1 MSDMNIPGADPG
13 FLDRGFKFTNLR
25 GFDLLNLP
33 DYLLIFQIFL
43 KILHETEIIL
53 SQRGFARTPQPP
65 LDPPLTLIPKNKRG
79 SLVTRN
85 MCQHTN
91 IEVRSKNLE
100 ARSEKLEVI
109 KKKWPYLSF
118 IDFGP
123 DRIYVEIF

>member
-33 DYLLIFQIFL
+33 DYLLIFQIFV
-43 KILHETEIIL
+43 KILHEKEIIL
-53 SQRGFARTPQPP
+53 SQRGVARTPQPP

-79 SLVTRN
+79 SLVTRT
-85 MCQHTN
+85 MCQHAN
-91 IEVRSKNLE
+91 IEARSKNFE
-100 ARSEKLEVI
+100 VRSEKLEVI

-123 DRIYVEIF
+123 DSIYVEIF